1 MIKLNLLI
9 SIYAIA
15 DELEKVE
22 ESTCASKEVKVMS
35 KEMRV
40 MSKEIVIPGEL
51 VKELVGL
58 RAQYASMLLR
68 ISRELKKLTEEDKE
82 NLVFFLSLLI
92 TDVNSNHNM
101 LEAFETLQE
110 HTSLF
115 NIYYLKQFSTEFPD
129 EIK

>member
-1 MIKLNLLI
+1 M
-9 SIYAIA
+9 SIYVIA

-22 ESTCASKEVKVMS
+22 ESICPCAS

-40 MSKEIVIPGEL
+40 MIPEKLVMEL
-51 VKELVGL
+51 ADL
-58 RAQYASMLLR
+58 RVEYASMLLK

-82 NLVFFLSLLI
+82 NLIFFLSLLI

-101 LEAFETLQE
+101 LKAFEILQE